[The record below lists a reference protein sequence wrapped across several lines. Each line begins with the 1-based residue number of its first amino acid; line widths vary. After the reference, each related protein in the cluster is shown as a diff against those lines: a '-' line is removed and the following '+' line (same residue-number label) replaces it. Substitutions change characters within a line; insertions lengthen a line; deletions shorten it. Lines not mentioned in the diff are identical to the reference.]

1 MQKTIS
7 FMMLGIFLLS
17 LNACSESPTNTAS
30 SAPANSTDSASM
42 ETDTA
47 SMETDSASMATDSK
61 EPESSAEGAAGAAVA
76 VGAETPEEALR
87 SFFAAMLNADF
98 DALKIYAVEH
108 PDLEILLQDED
119 LTEEQ
124 LQTMQEVFANAPIT
138 SQSVGDTFSIAGGP
152 KAEVTESMVDEN
164 HKLLTM
170 IGNPAPFPVHK
181 LEGYWKVD
189 PGTIIAVRKAAA
201 KLSQDR

>member
-1 MQKTIS
+1 
-7 FMMLGIFLLS
+7 
-17 LNACSESPTNTAS
+17 
-30 SAPANSTDSASM
+30 M

-61 EPESSAEGAAGAAVA
+61 EPESSAEGPVGAAGA

-87 SFFAAMLNADF
+87 SFFAAMINADF

-108 PDLEILLQDED
+108 PDLEILLQGED

-138 SQSVGDTFSIAGGP
+138 SLSVGDTFSIAGGP

>member
-30 SAPANSTDSASM
+30 SAPANSTD
-42 ETDTA
+42 TA
-47 SMETDSASMATDSK
+47 SMETDSASMETDSK
-61 EPESSAEGAAGAAVA
+61 EPAPSAEGAAGAAVA

-108 PDLEILLQDED
+108 PDLEILLQGED

-138 SQSVGDTFSIAGGP
+138 SLSVGDTFSIAGGP

-201 KLSQDR
+201 KLSRDR